1 MQIVWHPEAVQKL
14 SSVHTVLELE
24 TFPVNGEMFRA
35 WCIVPSEKIGI
46 DGLASLPALKDLHA
60 KLIAAWNVRD
70 YSLCEDII
78 PHLTGKFGGELDSF
92 YEELI
97 KKITNIRNESVNPS

>member
-24 TFPVNGEMFRA
+24 SFPVNGEMLRA
-35 WCIVPSEKIGI
+35 WCIVPAEKIGL

-60 KLIAAWNVRD
+60 KLIEAWKATD
-70 YSLCEDII
+70 HKLCKDII
-78 PHLTGKFGGELDSF
+78 PHLKGKFGGELDSF
-92 YEELI
+92 YDEILNRI
-97 KKITNIRNESVNPS
+97 SNAN